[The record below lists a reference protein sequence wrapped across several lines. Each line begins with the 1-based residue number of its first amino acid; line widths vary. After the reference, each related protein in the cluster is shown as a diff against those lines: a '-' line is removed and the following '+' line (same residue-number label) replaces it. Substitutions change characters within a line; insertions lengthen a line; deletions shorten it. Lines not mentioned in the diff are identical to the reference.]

1 MELKNSTGVDL
12 YVVAVA
18 DVVCD
23 GDSIELDD
31 FNAVD
36 SLTAQG
42 WTLKAA
48 KRTNKS
54 NPADS
59 ADSQEV

>member
-18 DVVCD
+18 DVVAN

-31 FNAVD
+31 TNAVE

-42 WTLKAA
+42 WTVKAA
-48 KRTNKS
+48 KRTKTNQ
-54 NPADS
+54 ADS